1 MQCKW
6 VIPLTADVI
15 NARLQELLRDGK
27 KAGAP
32 QRKREPADIDKAAT
46 LPPYA
51 AVVGSPAATNQWGLK
66 GNTVRRTH

>member
-1 MQCKW
+1 MATGIACAGPACK
-6 VIPLTADVI
+6 ISTSMAK
-15 NARLQELLRDGK
+15 E
-27 KAGAP
+27 
-32 QRKREPADIDKAAT
+32 ADIDKAAA